1 MKSLIVIVGGT
12 LSQDLWFQFQSLDGG
27 NLASDDAPTGFSGV
41 KESFGLSVPYCF
53 R

>member
-12 LSQDLWFQFQSLDGG
+12 LIQDLWFQFQSLDGG
-27 NLASDDAPTGFSGV
+27 NLAYDDAPTVFIGV
-41 KESFGLSVPYCF
+41 KESFGLSVPYCS